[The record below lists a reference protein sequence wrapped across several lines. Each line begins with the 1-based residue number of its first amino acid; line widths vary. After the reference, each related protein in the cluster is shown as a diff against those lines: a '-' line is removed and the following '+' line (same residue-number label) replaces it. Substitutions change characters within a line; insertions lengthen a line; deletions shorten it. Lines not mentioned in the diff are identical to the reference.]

1 MVSRGVPEIPYR
13 SQYKDRG
20 LSSCQ
25 SALPR
30 YGRVLGRI
38 RTRGQPASAPAVEEH
53 YQPRMIRIQS
63 VKCGM
68 TLTADDPHLRVLIRA
83 IRNRG

>member
-38 RTRGQPASAPAVEEH
+38 RTRGRPALTTADEEH

-63 VKCGM
+63 GKYG
-68 TLTADDPHLRVLIRA
+68 LPLSADHPHLRV
-83 IRNRG
+83 